1 MWAGLTDRVLAR
13 PWAALGLSLLVVG
26 GLSAG
31 LSRLTADTDVTKDLP
46 QSLPAKQLYDRIGEM
61 FPAKEVLVVAVEDPD
76 LFTPQGARRLSALTR
91 TLEEVDGVQSVLG
104 PTNAKIIRGV
114 PAGPGTDGGAGTGT
128 MDVRAAADPLP
139 KTPGD
144 VQRWRDR
151 LASMP
156 GLVGSIVSRD
166 WGAVAFVVFIK
177 AGRREADVAGRVFA
191 VAEDPA
197 ASQGYRLLVAGR
209 PAAMYWAKRIMGR
222 DMGMLSSAALGI
234 VLLILLIAFRSV
246 RGVALPLAVVIGAV
260 LATLGLSGW
269 LGQPLTHSTESLPI
283 LLIAIGVADG
293 IHILKGYY
301 TRARDASGPAAA
313 VRATMAD
320 LNRPVVLTSL
330 TTALGFLA
338 LNVSGVDS
346 IMRLGLLTAFGVLV
360 ALGLSLV
367 FIPATL
373 ALLPLPRSAQRQR
386 PQGARF
392 ERLEDAGARYARW
405 LVRRKGWV
413 LAAIAAVVALAIYG
427 GTLVRSEMSNLDNFR
442 PGHPLHASTHLI
454 NDRFGGAIGLTLVV
468 EGGHPDAIKDPALLQ
483 AMDDLA
489 AYAAGLPH
497 VGSVRSLTTFIKQM
511 MKAVSDD
518 DPKQFRIPKPKETFV
533 DRWDE
538 EVADPDG
545 TRRVIH
551 HADPFEVDG
560 RAVVAQLLEAYL
572 VGGKPGD
579 FATMVTTDF
588 SSSKIDLTLDSD
600 RATVLDQVARSLRD
614 YIAEHFQAPGSEAGA
629 SPQGQAST
637 TQGGAKPAA
646 SKPVAPAASKPV
658 AKVELTGMAEL
669 IRAVNAAVVKGQ
681 GWSIVTSLLLVWLV
695 TALLFRSAVLGL
707 FATIPLFFSLFLNF
721 GVMGFTGIPLNLIT
735 MTTSSIAIGVG
746 VDYAI
751 HYVHRVQHER
761 RAGLGFDEAIPA
773 AMRDSGVAI
782 AMNALTVAAG
792 FSALTL
798 SAYRG
803 VAHMGLLIA
812 VTMLTSAF
820 GALTLLPIVFAWLK
834 PRAFTGSHA
843 GPHTDPSTGPKEV
856 SS

>member
-1 MWAGLTDRVLAR
+1 MWMGLTDRILAR

-31 LSRLTADTDVTKDLP
+31 LGRLTADTDVTKDLP

-61 FPAKEVLVVAVEDPD
+61 FPAKEVLVVAVEDPR
-76 LFTPQGARRLSALTR
+76 LFSPEGARRLSALTR
-91 TLEEVDGVQSVLG
+91 ALEEVDGVQSVLG

-114 PAGPGTDGGAGTGT
+114 AAAKASDDASEEASEETSADAGTGT
-128 MDVRAAADPLP
+128 MDVRPAADPLP
-139 KTPGD
+139 KTPED
-144 VQRWRDR
+144 VRRWRAR

-166 WGAVAFVVFIK
+166 WGAVAFIVFIK
-177 AGRREADVAGRVFA
+177 AGRREADVAGHVFA
-191 VAEDPA
+191 VAQDPA
-197 ASQGYRLLVAGR
+197 ASQGYELLIAGR

-234 VLLILLIAFRSV
+234 VLLILLLAFRSV
-246 RGVALPLAVVIGAV
+246 RGVALPLTVVIGAV

-301 TRARDASGPAAA
+301 ARARDAATPAQA

-338 LNVSGVDS
+338 LNVSGVSS

-373 ALLPLPRSAQRQR
+373 ALLPLPRSARRER
-386 PQGARF
+386 PRGARF

-413 LAAIAAVVALAIYG
+413 LVSIAAVVGLAIYG

-489 AYAAGLPH
+489 TYAAGLPH
-497 VGSVRSLTTFIKQM
+497 VGAVRSLTTFIKQM

-518 DPKQFRIPKPKETFV
+518 DPKQFRIPKPQETFV

-538 EVADPDG
+538 EVTAPDG
-545 TRRVIH
+545 TRRVVH
-551 HADPFEVDG
+551 HADPFQVDG

-588 SSSKIDLTLDSD
+588 SASKIDLTLDSD
-600 RATVLDQVARSLRD
+600 RATVLDEVAGSLRR
-614 YIAEHFQAPGSEAGA
+614 YIAAHFTPLPAAGA
-629 SPQGQAST
+629 RGDEAAPPAPVAGPE
-637 TQGGAKPAA
+637 AKPAA
-646 SKPVAPAASKPV
+646 R
-658 AKVELTGMAEL
+658 VELTGMAEL
-669 IRAVNAAVVKGQ
+669 IRAVNAAVVRGQ

-695 TALLFRSAVLGL
+695 TALLFRSGILGL

-721 GVMGFTGIPLNLIT
+721 GVMGFAGIPLNLIT

-751 HYVHRVQHER
+751 HYVHRVQYER
-761 RAGLGFDEAIPA
+761 QQGLSFEEAIPA
-773 AMRDSGVAI
+773 AMRMSGVAI

-820 GALTLLPIVFAWLK
+820 GALTLLPILFAWLK
-834 PRAFTGSHA
+834 PRAFSRATPHTGAPA
-843 GPHTDPSTGPKEV
+843 GPEEV
-856 SS
+856 SP